1 LTSSRS
7 LQAGARGEG
16 SSFVA
21 AERPLGRIYEETRLR
36 VAALVSDAGVE
47 GACLEVPACPSWT
60 VHGVVAH
67 LVALYGDIVS
77 GNLDGAGSD
86 DWTNR
91 QVRSRQG
98 TPILDVLGEWADV
111 SPKLTAMI
119 DDFPGLYGR
128 QVVADLAV
136 HEQDIRGALRSP
148 GARHS
153 PAVAVSMD
161 FVFAGI
167 VGPGAVALGLGPV
180 TFASAS
186 KQWTVGGNGPASE
199 DPDAAIAAAIA
210 GAGTATF
217 ARDAPAVT
225 VTADGFDLF
234 RALTGRR
241 SSKQVRCFDWSADP
255 TRYLPLFGL
264 WPFTVRETDLL
275 E

>member
-1 LTSSRS
+1 M
-7 LQAGARGEG
+7 
-16 SSFVA
+16 V
-21 AERPLGRIYEETRLR
+21 
-36 VAALVSDAGVE
+36 
-47 GACLEVPACPSWT
+47 
-60 VHGVVAH
+60 
-67 LVALYGDIVS
+67 
-77 GNLDGAGSD
+77 
-86 DWTNR
+86 
-91 QVRSRQG
+91 
-98 TPILDVLGEWADV
+98 
-111 SPKLTAMI
+111 
-119 DDFPGLYGR
+119 DDFPGLYGC
-128 QVVADLAV
+128 QVGADLAV
-136 HEQDIRGALRSP
+136 HEHDIRGALRSP
-148 GARHS
+148 GARQS

-186 KQWTVGGNGPASE
+186 KQWTVGGNGPASG

-217 ARDAPAVT
+217 ARGAPVAT